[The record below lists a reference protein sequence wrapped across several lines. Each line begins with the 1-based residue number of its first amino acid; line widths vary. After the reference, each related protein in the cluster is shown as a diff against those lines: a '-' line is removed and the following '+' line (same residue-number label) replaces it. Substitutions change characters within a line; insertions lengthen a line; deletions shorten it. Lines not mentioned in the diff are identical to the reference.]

1 MAFTT
6 AQVYLMG
13 TNYAIDRLYEYFIPP
28 ELAGRIRPG
37 QIVLVPFGKANR
49 KMTAV
54 VYGLGSAEEI
64 DRYKPLL
71 SAREDIFLTDEEM
84 RLALFI
90 KEQTF
95 CTVGDAIRTILP
107 PAALTP
113 VAERYFPLKEAAD
126 SASLPPAARFVF
138 ADILRTPGIG
148 FETLKTAH
156 GDEIGSILN
165 TLTKDGYIQ
174 RQTKLKEATNIVYE
188 EILSLTDDRV
198 LIEAA
203 KSGKDRLKGERQ
215 MALLTYLEQNGSVPF
230 SVVKQELK
238 VTSAQVKSL
247 KQRRLITVKRQ
258 ELHRNPYHTIENGNT
273 PEVRLTEEQARA
285 YERIAQQIDCGEPKA
300 VLLHGITGSGKTMVI
315 KAAIDRVLA
324 EGRQVILLIP
334 EIALTPQTVSVF
346 CSFYKDRV
354 AVIHSG
360 LSQGE
365 RFDAWRKIRAGE
377 IDLCIGTR
385 SAVFAPFPNLGM
397 IVLDEEHEHTYKSEQ
412 SPRYHARDIARF
424 RCNYH
429 KSLMLLASATPS
441 VESYYKA
448 KKGIYTL
455 VELKGR
461 FGGANLPE
469 TVICDLRLDSGDG
482 VPSPVGSILADGLA
496 STLAG
501 GQQAIL
507 FVNRRGY
514 NSFLSCPLCGKVVL
528 CPHCSVSLTRHNR
541 DKHHRAPYLSCHYC
555 GYQESVPA
563 KCPEC
568 GADSFQYIGFG
579 TQKAEEVIGE
589 RFPKAKILRMDADT
603 TSAKFSY
610 DQMLED
616 FRGGKSDILIGTQMV
631 TKGHDFPKVTLVGV
645 LSADN
650 SLYTDDYRANE
661 RTFAL
666 LTQVVGRAGR
676 GETPGRAI
684 IQTYSPDHPV
694 LTLAA
699 TQDYGSFYQREI
711 ALRKALTFPP
721 YCDLALVTL
730 ACPDEGM
737 LQNTTVSLAKRLK
750 ELLTGEYRDVPMVVF
765 GPFEAPVYKVN
776 ETYRMRVILKCK
788 NNQRTRALLSK
799 LLREFSGSSAKKVIL
814 TVDLNPASI

>member
-247 KQRRLITVKRQ
+247 KQRRLITVKQQ

>member
-1 MAFTT
+1 MAFAT

-13 TNYAIDRLYEYFIPP
+13 TSYSIDKLYEYYIPP
-28 ELAGRIRPG
+28 ELTGKIRRG

-49 KMTAV
+49 KMSAV
-54 VYGLGSAEEI
+54 VYSIGSVEEI
-64 DRYKPLL
+64 ERFKPLL
-71 SAREDIFLTDEEM
+71 SAREDILLTDEELK
-84 RLALFI
+84 LALFI

-95 CTVGDAIRTILP
+95 CTVGDAIRTMLP
-107 PAALTP
+107 PAVLTP
-113 VAERYFPLKEAAD
+113 VAERYYPLKDAD
-126 SASLPPAARFVF
+126 ESVSLPPALRYVF

-148 FETLKTAH
+148 FEKLKENH
-156 GDEIGSILN
+156 GDEVSGVLT
-165 TLTKDGYIQ
+165 TLARDGYIQ

-188 EILSLTDDRV
+188 EILTLTDDKER
-198 LIEAA
+198 IEAA
-203 KSGKDRLKGERQ
+203 KAGTKRLKGERQ
-215 MALLTYLEQNGSVPF
+215 IALLHYLEQNGSVPF

-238 VTSAQVKSL
+238 VTTAQVKTL
-247 KQRRLITVKRQ
+247 KERRLITVKRQ
-258 ELHRNPYHTIENGNT
+258 EIHRNPYKAAATNDA
-273 PEVRLTEEQARA
+273 PQVKLTDEQESALHI
-285 YERIAQQIDCGEPKA
+285 IAEQISSGEPRA

-315 KAAIDRVLA
+315 KAAIDRVLK
-324 EGRQVILLIP
+324 EGRQAILLIP
-334 EIALTPQTVSVF
+334 EIALTPQTVSIF
-346 CSFYKDRV
+346 CSFYKERV
-354 AVIHSG
+354 AVVHSG

-385 SAVFAPFPNLGM
+385 SAIFAPFPNLGL

-441 VESYYKA
+441 VESYFKA
-448 KKGIYTL
+448 KQGKYTL

-469 TVICDLRLDSGDG
+469 TVICDLRLDSGNG
-482 VPSPVGSILADGLA
+482 TPSPVGSILADGL
-496 STLAG
+496 SETLNSDE
-501 GQQAIL
+501 QAIL

-514 NSFLSCPLCGKVVL
+514 NNFLSCPLCGKVVL

-541 DKHHRAPYLSCHYC
+541 DRHHRTPYLSCHYC

-568 GADSFQYIGFG
+568 GSDSFQFMGFG
-579 TQKAEEVIGE
+579 TQKAEEELGE
-589 RFPKAKILRMDADT
+589 RFPDAKLLRMDADT
-603 TSAKFSY
+603 TAAKFSY

-616 FRGGKSDILIGTQMV
+616 FRSGKSDILIGTQMV

-650 SLYTDDYRANE
+650 SLYNDDYRANE

-676 GETPGRAI
+676 GEKPGRAI

-694 LTLAA
+694 LTMAA
-699 TQDYGSFYQREI
+699 TQDYVSFYEREI

-721 YCDLALVTL
+721 YCDLALLTL

-737 LQNTTVSLAKRLK
+737 LQNTTVALANRLK
-750 ELLTGEYRDVPMVVF
+750 DLLSGEYRDVPMVIF

-776 ETYRMRVILKCK
+776 ETYRMRLIIKCK
-788 NNQRTRALLSK
+788 NNQRTRALLSG
-799 LLREFSGSSAKKVIL
+799 LLREFSGSSAKKVTL
-814 TVDLNPASI
+814 TVDLNPASV

>member
-1 MAFTT
+1 MAFLT
-6 AQVYLMG
+6 ARVYLMG
-13 TNYAIDRLYEYFIPP
+13 TTYAIDHPYEYYSPP
-28 ELAGRIRPG
+28 ELVGRVRSG

-54 VYGLGSAEEI
+54 VWGIGSVEEI

-71 SAREDIFLTDEEM
+71 SVREDISLTEEEM

-95 CTVGDAIRTILP
+95 CTVGDAIRTMLP

-113 VAERYFPLKEAAD
+113 VAERYYPLKEAAE
-126 SASLPPAARFVF
+126 SASLPPAVRFVF

-148 FETLKTAH
+148 FETLKASY
-156 GDEIGSILN
+156 GDEVSGILS
-165 TLTKDGYIQ
+165 TLTKDGYID

-188 EILSLTDDRV
+188 EILTPTDDTER
-198 LIEAA
+198 IEAA
-203 KSGKDRLKGERQ
+203 KSGKGRLKGERQ
-215 MALLTYLEQNGSVPF
+215 LALLTYLEQNGSVPF

-238 VTSAQVKSL
+238 ITSAQVKAL
-247 KQRRLITVKRQ
+247 KDRRLITVKRQ
-258 ELHRNPYHTIENGNT
+258 ELHRNPYKTAGT
-273 PEVRLTEEQARA
+273 AQAPEVSLTEEQASA
-285 YERIAQQIDCGEPKA
+285 LSTIQEQLSSGEPRA

-315 KAAIDRVLA
+315 KAAIDRVLEA
-324 EGRQVILLIP
+324 GRQVILLIP
-334 EIALTPQTVSVF
+334 EIALTPQTVSIF

-448 KKGIYTL
+448 KQGKYTL

-469 TVICDLRLDSGDG
+469 TVICDLRLDSQNGT
-482 VPSPVGSILADGLA
+482 PSPVGSILADGLA
-496 STLAG
+496 QTLANG
-501 GQQAIL
+501 EQSIL

-514 NSFLSCPLCGKVVL
+514 NNFLSCPLCGKVVL

-541 DKHHRAPYLSCHYC
+541 DRHHRAPYLSCHYC
-555 GYQESVPA
+555 GYQESVPT

-568 GADSFQYIGFG
+568 GADSFQYMGFG
-579 TQKAEEVIGE
+579 TQKAEEEISE
-589 RFPKAKILRMDADT
+589 RFPEAKILRMDADT

-616 FRGGKSDILIGTQMV
+616 FRGGRSDILIGTQMV
-631 TKGHDFPKVTLVGV
+631 TKGHDFPRVTLVGV

-694 LTLAA
+694 LLMAA
-699 TQDYGSFYQREI
+699 TQDYVSFYEREI

-721 YCDLALVTL
+721 YCDLALLTL

-737 LQNTTVSLAKRLK
+737 LQNTTVTLANRLK
-750 ELLTGEYRDVPMVVF
+750 ELLSGDYKDVPMVVF

-776 ETYRMRVILKCK
+776 ETYRMRMILKCK
-788 NNQRTRALLSK
+788 NNQRTRALLSQ
-799 LLREFSGSSAKKVIL
+799 LLREFSGSSAKKVTM
-814 TVDLNPASI
+814 TVDLNPATV

>member
-1 MAFTT
+1 MAFET

-13 TNYAIDRLYEYFIPP
+13 TTYAIDKPYEYYIPP
-28 ELAGRIRPG
+28 ELSQRIRRG

-49 KMTAV
+49 KMSAV
-54 VYGLGSAEEI
+54 VYSIGSVEEI
-64 DRYKPLL
+64 DRFKPVL
-71 SAREDIFLTDEEM
+71 SAREDILLTDEEL
-84 RLALFI
+84 RLALFV

-95 CTVGDAIRTILP
+95 CTVGDAIRTMLP
-107 PAALTP
+107 PAALTQ
-113 VAERYFPLKEAAD
+113 VAERYFPLKDAAE
-126 SASLPPAARFVF
+126 SAALPPALRFVF
-138 ADILRTPGIG
+138 DDILRSPGIS
-148 FETLKTAH
+148 FEAIKENHDSDSSGILSTLVR
-156 GDEIGSILN
+156 
-165 TLTKDGYIQ
+165 DGYIE

-188 EILSLTDDRV
+188 EILTLTDNKER
-198 LIEAA
+198 IEAA
-203 KSGKDRLKGERQ
+203 KAGPKRLKGERQ
-215 MALLTYLEQNGSVPF
+215 MALLSYLEQNKTVPF

-238 VTSAQVKSL
+238 ITSAQVKVL
-247 KQRRLITVKRQ
+247 KERRLLSVKRQ
-258 ELHRNPYHTIENGNT
+258 EIHRNPYHAVATET
-273 PEVRLTEEQARA
+273 PPNVQLTDEQLRAFGMIDEQISSGEAR
-285 YERIAQQIDCGEPKA
+285 A

-315 KAAIDRVLA
+315 KAAIDRVLE
-324 EGRQVILLIP
+324 EGKQAILLIP
-334 EIALTPQTVSVF
+334 EIALTPQTVSIF

-385 SAVFAPFPNLGM
+385 SAIFAPFPNLGL
-397 IVLDEEHEHTYKSEQ
+397 IILDEEHEHTYKSEQ

-429 KSLMLLASATPS
+429 KALMLLASATPS

-448 KKGIYTL
+448 KKGIYQL

-469 TVICDLRLDSGDG
+469 TVICDLRLDSGAG
-482 VPSPVGSILADGLA
+482 TPSPIGSILADGLA
-496 STLAG
+496 ETLADG
-501 GQQAIL
+501 KQSIL

-514 NSFLSCPLCGKVVL
+514 NNFLSCPLCGKVVL

-555 GYQESVPA
+555 GYQEAVPT

-568 GADSFQYIGFG
+568 GSDSFQFMGFG
-579 TQKAEEVIGE
+579 TQKAEEEIGE
-589 RFPKAKILRMDADT
+589 RFPDAKLLRMDADT
-603 TSAKFSY
+603 TAAKFSY
-610 DQMLED
+610 DQMLEE
-616 FRGGKSDILIGTQMV
+616 FRSGKSDILIGTQMV

-699 TQDYGSFYQREI
+699 LQDYGTFYEQEI
-711 ALRKALTFPP
+711 ALRKALIFPP
-721 YCDLALVTL
+721 YCDLALL
-730 ACPDEGM
+730 SLSCADEGM
-737 LQNTTVSLAKRLK
+737 LQNTVVSLAGRLK
-750 ELLTGEYRDVPMVVF
+750 ELAEGDYKDVPLVVF

-776 ETYRMRVILKCK
+776 ETYRMRMILKCK
-788 NNQRTRALLSK
+788 NNQRTRALLAQ
-799 LLREFSGSSAKKVIL
+799 LLREFSGSAKKVTM

>member
-1 MAFTT
+1 
-6 AQVYLMG
+6 MG
-13 TNYAIDRLYEYFIPP
+13 TTYAIDRLYEYYIPV
-28 ELAGRIRPG
+28 ELTGHIRVG

-54 VYGLGSAEEI
+54 VYAMGSVEEI

-71 SAREDIFLTDEEM
+71 SAREDILLTEEELK
-84 RLALFI
+84 LALFI

-95 CTVGDAIRTILP
+95 CTVGDAIRTLLP

-113 VAERYFPLKEAAD
+113 VAERYYPLKDAAA
-126 SASLPPAARFVF
+126 SASLSPVFRYVF

-148 FETLKTAH
+148 FETLKENH
-156 GDEIGSILN
+156 GDDIGSVLT
-165 TLTKDGYIQ
+165 TLTKDGYIE
-174 RQTKLKEATNIVYE
+174 RQTRLKEATNIVYE
-188 EILSLTDDRV
+188 EILTLTDDKER
-198 LIEAA
+198 IEAA
-203 KSGKDRLKGERQ
+203 KSGPKRLKGERQ
-215 MALLTYLEQNGSVPF
+215 IALLNYLEQSGSVPF

-238 VTSAQVKSL
+238 TTSAQVKAL
-247 KQRRLITVKRQ
+247 KERQLLTVKRR
-258 ELHRNPYHTIENGNT
+258 EVHRNPYHASHVADA
-273 PEVRLTEEQARA
+273 PAVRLTEEQAA
-285 YERIAQQIDCGEPKA
+285 ALAEIDVQIASGEPRA

-315 KAAIDRVLA
+315 KAAIDRVLE

-334 EIALTPQTVSVF
+334 EIALTPQTVSIF
-346 CSFYKDRV
+346 CSYYKDRV

-365 RFDAWRKIRAGE
+365 RFDAWRKIRTGE

-448 KKGIYTL
+448 RQGKYTL

-469 TVICDLRLDSGDG
+469 TVICDLRLDSGG
-482 VPSPVGSILADGLA
+482 GTPSPVGSILADGIA
-496 STLAG
+496 NTLADNK
-501 GQQAIL
+501 QSIL

-514 NSFLSCPLCGKVVL
+514 NNFLSCPLCGKVVL

-541 DKHHRAPYLSCHYC
+541 DKHHRTPYLSCHYC
-555 GYQESVPA
+555 GYQESVPT

-568 GADSFQYIGFG
+568 GADSFQYMGFG
-579 TQKAEEVIGE
+579 TQKAEEEISE

-631 TKGHDFPKVTLVGV
+631 TKGHDFPRVTLVGV

-676 GETPGRAI
+676 GESPGRAI

-699 TQDYGSFYQREI
+699 TQDYVSFYEREI

-721 YCDLALVTL
+721 YCDLALLTL

-737 LQNTTVSLAKRLK
+737 LQNTTVTLAKRLK
-750 ELLTGEYRDVPMVVF
+750 ELLSSDFKDVPMVVF

-776 ETYRMRVILKCK
+776 ETYRMRMILKCK
-788 NNQRTRALLSK
+788 NNQRTRTLLSQ
-799 LLREFSGSSAKKVIL
+799 LLREFSGSSAKKVTM
-814 TVDLNPASI
+814 TVDLNPATV

>member
-1 MAFTT
+1 MAFAT

-13 TNYAIDRLYEYFIPP
+13 TTYAIDKQYEYYIPP
-28 ELAGRIRPG
+28 ELSGKICRG

-49 KMTAV
+49 KMSAV
-54 VYGLGSAEEI
+54 VYSIGSVEEI
-64 DRYKPLL
+64 ERYKPIL
-71 SAREDIFLTDEEM
+71 SAREDILLTDEEL

-95 CTVGDAIRTILP
+95 CTVGDAIRTMLP

-113 VAERYFPLKEAAD
+113 VAERYFPLQEASAA
-126 SASLPPAARFVF
+126 ASLPPMLRSVF
-138 ADILRTPGIG
+138 SDILRTPGIG
-148 FETLKTAH
+148 FETLREHH
-156 GDEIGSILN
+156 GSDLSGVLS
-165 TLTKDGYIQ
+165 TLTRDGFIE

-188 EILSLTDDRV
+188 EILTITDDEAK
-198 LIEAA
+198 IEDA
-203 KSGKDRLKGERQ
+203 KTGPKRLKGERQ
-215 MALLTYLEQNGSVPF
+215 LALLTYLEENGSVPF

-238 VTSAQVKSL
+238 VTAAQVKAL
-247 KQRRLITVKRQ
+247 KDRLLITVKRQ
-258 ELHRNPYHTIENGNT
+258 EIHRNPYKAIAKGDA
-273 PEVRLTEEQARA
+273 PEVHLTDEQSAA
-285 YERIAQQIDCGEPKA
+285 LEVIGGQIDSGEPRA
-300 VLLHGITGSGKTMVI
+300 VLLHGITGSGKTVVI
-315 KAAIDRVLA
+315 KSAIDRALA
-324 EGRQVILLIP
+324 QGRQAILLIP
-334 EIALTPQTVSVF
+334 EIALTPQTVSIF
-346 CSFYKDRV
+346 CAYYKDRV
-354 AVIHSG
+354 AVVHSG

-385 SAVFAPFPNLGM
+385 SAIFAPFPNLGL

-429 KSLMLLASATPS
+429 KALMLLASATPS

-448 KKGIYTL
+448 KQGKYTL

-469 TVICDLRLDSGDG
+469 TVICDLRLDSGAG
-482 VPSPVGSILADGLA
+482 TPSPIGSILADGL
-496 STLAG
+496 SETLADG
-501 GQQAIL
+501 KQAIL

-514 NSFLSCPLCGKVVL
+514 NNFLSCPLCGKVVL

-541 DKHHRAPYLSCHYC
+541 DRHHREPYLSCHYC
-555 GYQESVPA
+555 GYQESVPQ

-568 GADSFQYIGFG
+568 GSDSFQFMGFG
-579 TQKAEEVIGE
+579 TQKAEEEIGQ
-589 RFPKAKILRMDADT
+589 RFPEAKLLRMDADT
-603 TSAKFSY
+603 TAAKFSY

-676 GETPGRAI
+676 GESPGRAV

-694 LTLAA
+694 LTMAA
-699 TQDYGSFYQREI
+699 TQDYVNFYQREI
-711 ALRKALTFPP
+711 ALRKALVFPP
-721 YCDLALVTL
+721 YCDLALLTL

-737 LQNTTVSLAKRLK
+737 LQNTTVSLAKRLR
-750 ELLTGEYRDVPMVVF
+750 ELLEGDYKDVPVVIF

-776 ETYRMRVILKCK
+776 ETYRMRMILKCK
-788 NNQRTRALLSK
+788 NNQRTRALFSQ
-799 LLREFSGSSAKKVIL
+799 LLREFSGSSAKKVTM
-814 TVDLNPASI
+814 TVDLNPASL

>member
-1 MAFTT
+1 MAFET

-13 TNYAIDRLYEYFIPP
+13 TTYAIDKPYEYYIPP
-28 ELAGRIRPG
+28 ELSRRIRRG

-49 KMTAV
+49 KMSAV
-54 VYGLGSAEEI
+54 VYSIGSVEEI
-64 DRYKPLL
+64 DRFKPVL
-71 SAREDIFLTDEEM
+71 SAREDIFLTDEEL
-84 RLALFI
+84 RLALFV

-95 CTVGDAIRTILP
+95 CTVGDAIRTMLP
-107 PAALTP
+107 PAALTE
-113 VAERYFPLKEAAD
+113 VAERYFPLKDAAE
-126 SASLPPAARFVF
+126 SASLPPALRFVF
-138 ADILRTPGIG
+138 DDILRTPGIS
-148 FETLKTAH
+148 FETLKENH
-156 GDEIGSILN
+156 GSDSSNILS
-165 TLTKDGYIQ
+165 TLVRDGYIE

-188 EILSLTDDRV
+188 EILTLTDEKER
-198 LIEAA
+198 IEAA
-203 KSGKDRLKGERQ
+203 KVGPKRLKGERQ
-215 MALLTYLEQNGSVPF
+215 MALLNYLEQNKTVPF

-238 VTSAQVKSL
+238 ITSAQVKVL
-247 KQRRLITVKRQ
+247 KERRLISIKRQ
-258 ELHRNPYHTIENGNT
+258 EIHRNPYQAVAADT
-273 PEVRLTEEQARA
+273 PPKVQLTDEQSRAFDIIDRQISSGEAR
-285 YERIAQQIDCGEPKA
+285 A

-315 KAAIDRVLA
+315 KAAIDRVLE
-324 EGRQVILLIP
+324 EGKQAILLIP
-334 EIALTPQTVSVF
+334 EIALTPQTVSIF

-385 SAVFAPFPNLGM
+385 SAVFAPFPSLGL
-397 IVLDEEHEHTYKSEQ
+397 IILDEEHEHTYKSEQ

-424 RCNYH
+424 RCTYH
-429 KSLMLLASATPS
+429 KALMLLASATPS

-448 KKGIYTL
+448 KKGIYQL

-469 TVICDLRLDSGDG
+469 TVICDLRLDSGAG
-482 VPSPVGSILADGLA
+482 TPSPIGSILADGLA
-496 STLAG
+496 ETLADG
-501 GQQAIL
+501 KQSIL

-514 NSFLSCPLCGKVVL
+514 NNFLSCPLCGKVVL

-555 GYQESVPA
+555 GYQEAVPT

-568 GADSFQYIGFG
+568 GSDSFQFMGFG
-579 TQKAEEVIGE
+579 TQKAEEEIGE
-589 RFPKAKILRMDADT
+589 RFPDAKLLRMDADT
-603 TSAKFSY
+603 TAAKFSY
-610 DQMLED
+610 DQMLEE
-616 FRGGKSDILIGTQMV
+616 FRSGKSDILIGTQMV

-699 TQDYGSFYQREI
+699 LQDYGTFYDREI
-711 ALRKALTFPP
+711 ALRKALIFPP
-721 YCDLALVTL
+721 YCDLALL
-730 ACPDEGM
+730 SLSCADEGM
-737 LQNTTVSLAKRLK
+737 LQNTVVSLAGRLK
-750 ELLTGEYRDVPMVVF
+750 ELAEGDYKDVPLVVF

-776 ETYRMRVILKCK
+776 ETYRMRMILKCK
-788 NNQRTRALLSK
+788 NNQRTRALLAQ
-799 LLREFSGSSAKKVIL
+799 LLREFSGSAKKVTM

>member
-1 MAFTT
+1 MAFAT

-13 TNYAIDRLYEYFIPP
+13 TSYAIDRLYEYYIPP
-28 ELAGRIRPG
+28 ELVGRIAPG
-37 QIVLVPFGKANR
+37 QIVLVPFGRANR

-54 VYGLGSAEEI
+54 VYALDEAEEI

-71 SAREDIFLTDEEM
+71 SAREDILLSDGE
-84 RLALFI
+84 RKLALFI

-95 CTVGDAIRTILP
+95 CTVGDAIRTLLP

-113 VAERYFPLKEAAD
+113 VAERYFPLKEATK
-126 SASLPPAARFVF
+126 SAALSPALRMVY
-138 ADILRTPGIG
+138 ADILRNPGIG
-148 FETLKTAH
+148 FETLKANF
-156 GDEIGSILN
+156 GEEITGILS
-165 TLTKDGYIQ
+165 TLAKEGYIE

-188 EILSLTDDRV
+188 EILTLTDDKDR
-198 LIEAA
+198 IEAA
-203 KSGKDRLKGERQ
+203 KTGARRLKGERQ
-215 MALLTYLEQNGSVPF
+215 LALLSYLEQAGSVPF

-238 VTSAQVKSL
+238 VTSAQVKTL
-247 KQRRLITVKRQ
+247 KERRLLTVERKEIR
-258 ELHRNPYHTIENGNT
+258 RNPYETMGQTDAPPLE
-273 PEVRLTEEQARA
+273 LTAEQQGALSAIAEQMDAGEAR
-285 YERIAQQIDCGEPKA
+285 A

-315 KAAIDRVLA
+315 KAAIDRVLSK
-324 EGRQVILLIP
+324 GQQVILLIP
-334 EIALTPQTVSVF
+334 EIALTPQTVAIF
-346 CSFYKDRV
+346 CAYYKDRV

-385 SAVFAPFPNLGM
+385 SAIFAPFSNLGM

-424 RCNYH
+424 RVNYH
-429 KSLMLLASATPS
+429 RALMLLASATPS

-448 KKGIYTL
+448 KKGNYKL

-461 FGGANLPE
+461 YGGANLPE
-469 TVICDLRLDSGDG
+469 TVICDLRLDSREGT
-482 VPSPVGSILADGLA
+482 PSPVGSILTDALA
-496 STLAG
+496 KTLAAG
-501 GQQAIL
+501 EQSIL

-514 NSFLSCPLCGKVVL
+514 NNFLSCPLCGKVIL

-541 DKHHRAPYLSCHYC
+541 DRHHRTPYLSCHYC
-555 GYQESVPA
+555 GYQENVPS

-568 GADSFQYIGFG
+568 AADSFQYMGFG
-579 TQKAEEVIGE
+579 TQKAEEDLGE
-589 RFPKAKILRMDADT
+589 RFPQAKLLRMDADT
-603 TSAKFSY
+603 TAAKFSY

-645 LSADN
+645 LSADQ
-650 SLYTDDYRANE
+650 SLYSDDYRANE

-676 GETPGRAI
+676 GKTPGRAV

-694 LTLAA
+694 LMLAA
-699 TQDYGSFYQREI
+699 TQDYASFYEREI

-721 YCDLALVTL
+721 YCDLALLTL
-730 ACPDEGM
+730 ACSDEGM
-737 LQNTTVSLAKRLK
+737 LQNTTVTLAGRLK
-750 ELLTGEYRDVPMVVF
+750 ELLSGEYRDVPMVVF

-776 ETYRMRVILKCK
+776 ETYRMRMILKCK
-788 NNQRTRALLSK
+788 NNSRTRALLAG
-799 LLREFSGSSAKKVIL
+799 LLREFSGSSAKKVVL
-814 TVDLNPASI
+814 TVDLNPASL

>member
-126 SASLPPAARFVF
+126 SAPLPPAARFVF

-148 FETLKTAH
+148 FETLKAAH
-156 GDEIGSILN
+156 GDEISSILN

-285 YERIAQQIDCGEPKA
+285 YEKIAEQIDCGEPKA

-324 EGRQVILLIP
+324 KGRQVILLIP
-334 EIALTPQTVSVF
+334 EIALTPQTVSIF

-496 STLAG
+496 STLADG
-501 GQQAIL
+501 KQAIL

-514 NSFLSCPLCGKVVL
+514 NNFLSCPLCGKVVL

-555 GYQESVPA
+555 GYQESVPT

-699 TQDYGSFYQREI
+699 MQDYGSFYEREI

-750 ELLTGEYRDVPMVVF
+750 ELLTGEYRDVPMVIF

>member
-49 KMTAV
+49 KMTAL

-126 SASLPPAARFVF
+126 SAPLPPAARFVF

-148 FETLKTAH
+148 FETLKATH
-156 GDEIGSILN
+156 GDEISSILN

-285 YERIAQQIDCGEPKA
+285 FEKIAEQIDCGEPKA

-324 EGRQVILLIP
+324 KGRQVILLIP
-334 EIALTPQTVSVF
+334 EIALTPQTVSIF

-496 STLAG
+496 STLADG
-501 GQQAIL
+501 KQAIL

-514 NSFLSCPLCGKVVL
+514 NNFLSCPLCGKVVL

-631 TKGHDFPKVTLVGV
+631 TKGHDFPQVTLVGV

-699 TQDYGSFYQREI
+699 MQDYGSFYEREI

-750 ELLTGEYRDVPMVVF
+750 ELLTGEYRDVPMVIF

>member
-13 TNYAIDRLYEYFIPP
+13 TTYAIDKLYEYYIPP
-28 ELAGRIRPG
+28 ELTGRIRLG
-37 QIVLVPFGKANR
+37 QIILVPFGKANR
-49 KMTAV
+49 KMSAV
-54 VYGLGSAEEI
+54 VYSIGSVEEI
-64 DRYKPLL
+64 DRYKPVL
-71 SAREDIFLTDEEM
+71 SVREDIHLSDEE
-84 RLALFI
+84 RKLALFI

-95 CTVGDAIRTILP
+95 CTIGDAIRTMLP

-113 VAERYFPLKEAAD
+113 VAERYYPLKEATE
-126 SASLPPAARFVF
+126 SAALSPSTRYVF

-148 FETLKTAH
+148 FEKLKELH
-156 GDEIGSILN
+156 GDEIGGILSA
-165 TLTKDGYIQ
+165 LAKEGYIE

-188 EILSLTDDRV
+188 EILTLTDDKNR
-198 LIEAA
+198 IQAA
-203 KSGKDRLKGERQ
+203 KNGSKRLKGERQ
-215 MALLTYLEQNGSVPF
+215 LALLNYLEQNGSVPL
-230 SVVKQELK
+230 SVLKQELK
-238 VTSAQVKSL
+238 ITSAQVKTL
-247 KQRRLITVKRQ
+247 KERLLITIQRQ
-258 ELHRNPYHTIENGNT
+258 EIHRNPYKAVALKDT
-273 PEVRLTEEQARA
+273 PKVKLTEEQESALSKITEQLA
-285 YERIAQQIDCGEPKA
+285 SGEPRA

-315 KAAIDRVLA
+315 KSAIDRVL
-324 EGRQVILLIP
+324 EQGRQAILLIP
-334 EIALTPQTVSVF
+334 EIALTPQTVSIF
-346 CSFYKDRV
+346 CSFYKERV
-354 AVIHSG
+354 AVVHSG

-385 SAVFAPFPNLGM
+385 SAVFAPFPNLGL

-448 KKGIYTL
+448 QQGKYTL

-469 TVICDLRLDSGDG
+469 TVICDLRIDSGNG
-482 VPSPVGSILADGLA
+482 TPSPIGSILSDGLA
-496 STLAG
+496 QALDAG
-501 GQQAIL
+501 EQSIL

-514 NSFLSCPLCGKVVL
+514 NNFLSCPLCGKVVL

-541 DKHHRAPYLSCHYC
+541 DRHHREPYLSCHYC
-555 GYQESVPA
+555 GYQESVPQ

-568 GADSFQYIGFG
+568 GSDSFQFMGFG
-579 TQKAEEVIGE
+579 TQKAEEEISE
-589 RFPKAKILRMDADT
+589 RFPEAKLLRMDADT
-603 TSAKFSY
+603 TAAKFSY
-610 DQMLED
+610 DEMLGD
-616 FRGGKSDILIGTQMV
+616 FRSGKADILIGTQMV

-650 SLYTDDYRANE
+650 SLYNDDYRANE

-694 LTLAA
+694 LLMAA
-699 TQDYGSFYQREI
+699 TQDYQSFYQREI
-711 ALRKALTFPP
+711 ALRKALIFPP
-721 YCDLALVTL
+721 YCDLALLTL
-730 ACPDEGM
+730 ACTDEGM
-737 LQNTTVSLAKRLK
+737 LQNTTVTLAKRLK
-750 ELLTGEYRDVPMVVF
+750 ELLSGDYKDVPLVVF
-765 GPFEAPVYKVN
+765 GPFEAPIYKVN
-776 ETYRMRVILKCK
+776 ETYRMRLILKCK
-788 NNQRTRALLSK
+788 NNPRTRSLFSQ
-799 LLREFSGSSAKKVIL
+799 LLREFSGSSAKKVTL
-814 TVDLNPASI
+814 TVDLNPASV

>member
-1 MAFTT
+1 MAFST

-13 TNYAIDRLYEYFIPP
+13 TSYAIDRPYDYYIPP
-28 ELAGRIRPG
+28 ELDGHIRIG

-54 VYGLGSAEEI
+54 VYGMGSVEET

-71 SAREDIFLTDEEM
+71 SAREDICLSEEELRLT
-84 RLALFI
+84 LFI

-95 CTVGDAIRTILP
+95 CTVGDAIRTMLP
-107 PAALTP
+107 PAVLTP
-113 VAERYFPLKEAAD
+113 VAERYYPVKDADESAAL
-126 SASLPPAARFVF
+126 SPAVRFVF

-148 FETLKTAH
+148 FETLKASYGEEVT
-156 GDEIGSILN
+156 GILN
-165 TLTKDGYIQ
+165 VLVKDGYIE
-174 RQTKLKEATNIVYE
+174 RQTSLKEATNIVYE
-188 EILSLTDDRV
+188 DILTLTDDKER
-198 LIEAA
+198 IEAA
-203 KSGKDRLKGERQ
+203 KSGKGKLKGERQ
-215 MALLTYLEQNGSVPF
+215 LALLAYLEQNGSVPF

-238 VTSAQVKSL
+238 TTSAQVKAL
-247 KQRRLITVKRQ
+247 NQRQLITVRRQ
-258 ELHRNPYHTIENGNT
+258 ELHRNPYQSSSHADA
-273 PEVRLTEEQARA
+273 PRVRLTDEQSAALSTIEEQLSA
-285 YERIAQQIDCGEPKA
+285 GEPRA

-315 KAAIDRVLA
+315 KAAIDRVLE

-334 EIALTPQTVSVF
+334 EIALTPQTVSIF

-385 SAVFAPFPNLGM
+385 SAVFAPFQKLGM
-397 IVLDEEHEHTYKSEQ
+397 LVLDEEHEHTYKSEQ

-448 KKGIYTL
+448 KQGKYAL

-469 TVICDLRLDSGDG
+469 TVICDLRLDSQNGST
-482 VPSPVGSILADGLA
+482 SPVGSILADGLA
-496 STLAG
+496 HTLEEG
-501 GQQAIL
+501 KQSIL

-514 NSFLSCPLCGKVVL
+514 NHFLSCPLCGKVVL

-541 DKHHRAPYLSCHYC
+541 DRHHRAPYLSCHYC
-555 GYQESVPA
+555 GYQESVPQ

-568 GADSFQYIGFG
+568 GADSFQYMGFG
-579 TQKAEEVIGE
+579 TQKAEEEIGE
-589 RFPKAKILRMDADT
+589 RFPEAKILRMDADT

-631 TKGHDFPKVTLVGV
+631 TKGHDFPRVTLVGV

-650 SLYTDDYRANE
+650 SLYTDDYRASE

-676 GETPGRAI
+676 GESPGRAI

-699 TQDYGSFYQREI
+699 TQDYVSFYEREI

-721 YCDLALVTL
+721 YCDLALLTL
-730 ACPDEGM
+730 ACTDEGM
-737 LQNTTVSLAKRLK
+737 LQNATVTLAGRLK
-750 ELLTGEYRDVPMVVF
+750 ELLSGEFKDVPMVVF

-776 ETYRMRVILKCK
+776 ETYRMRMILKCK
-788 NNQRTRALLSK
+788 NNQRTRALFSQ
-799 LLREFSGSSAKKVIL
+799 LLREFSGSSAKKVTM
-814 TVDLNPASI
+814 TVDLNPASL